1 VVHPPPDPV
10 VAGIAAAQHGVV
22 TVAQLAAAGVGRR
35 GVAHRVA
42 HGRLTRLHRGVY
54 RVGPLEAPLTAVM
67 AAVLAYGPRAVASH
81 RTAAALHGFAAAAA
95 CVDVT
100 VPAGHPRRRPGV
112 RIHRS
117 PLDGDVT
124 TARGVPVTS
133 VERTIRDLAGRISDR
148 ELRRTIEE
156 ALIQRKLDHSSL
168 TDAVTRARGR
178 RGAAALRAAADA
190 VAGRDDVTRS
200 EAERRLLGLI
210 RDARL
215 PPPQTNARVG
225 RYEVDALWRRERL
238 VAEVDGFAF
247 HGHRGAFE
255 RDRRRDADL
264 AAGGFRV
271 IRVTWRQLT
280 DEPEAVV
287 ARLAAA
293 LVR

>member
-1 VVHPPPDPV
+1 M
-10 VAGIAAAQHGVV
+10 QHGVV

-54 RVGPLEAPLTAVM
+54 RVGPVEAPLTPVM
-67 AAVLAYGPRAVASH
+67 AAVLACGARAVASH
-81 RTAAALHGFAAAAA
+81 RTAAALHGFAQEPA

-100 VPAGHPRRRPGV
+100 VPAGHPRDRPGI

-124 TARGVPVTS
+124 ATQGIPVTT

-148 ELRRTIEE
+148 ELKRTIEE
-156 ALIQRKLDHSSL
+156 ALIQRRLDHSSL
-168 TDAVTRARGR
+168 TDAVSAARGHH
-178 RGAAALRAAADA
+178 GAAALRAAAAA
-190 VAGRDDVTRS
+190 VSGAGDGVTRS
-200 EAERRLLGLI
+200 EA
-210 RDARL
+210 
-215 PPPQTNARVG
+215 
-225 RYEVDALWRRERL
+225 
-238 VAEVDGFAF
+238 
-247 HGHRGAFE
+247 E

-264 AAGGFRV
+264 AAAGFRV

-287 ARLAAA
+287 ARFAAA
-293 LVR
+293 LAR